1 MSIKDFMQQ
10 NISHLRN
17 DIISELESKFNSHDF
32 IKKFA
37 KRFES
42 DYVNFLNNYRGSD
55 AFRTVNSQIAKFL
68 ADNELSLNIHKTQ
81 KVKSENVFGQIDE
94 IQGWRKN

>member
-1 MSIKDFMQQ
+1 MTLKDFMQQ

-17 DIISELESKFNSHDF
+17 DIIQELKTEFNSHDF

-37 KRFES
+37 KRFEGNYI
-42 DYVNFLNNYRGSD
+42 DFLNNYRGQD
-55 AFRTVNSQIAKFL
+55 AFRTVHSQIAKFL
-68 ADNELSLNIHKTQ
+68 AENESILNIRKTQ
-81 KVKSENVFGQIDE
+81 KVKSENVFGEMDE

>member
-1 MSIKDFMQQ
+1 MTINEFLQQ
-10 NISHLRN
+10 HIGKLKS
-17 DIISELESKFNSHDF
+17 DILSELDFEFNSHDF

-37 KRFES
+37 KIFEAEYIS
-42 DYVNFLNNYRGSD
+42 FLDHYRGQD

-68 ADNELSLNIHKTQ
+68 ADNELSLDIHKT
-81 KVKSENVFGQIDE
+81 KRVYSENIFGELDL